1 MYTESMALTG
11 KMKFCII
18 CTDFSN
24 SLGIDSMG
32 NPSTGSM
39 YAGWLF
45 NQCPVINQHR
55 CLLKNNSRTN
65 ISYFNG
71 NPISCLE

>member
-55 CLLKNNSRTN
+55 CETLSKWLPMNSL
-65 ISYFNG
+65 YLG
-71 NPISCLE
+71 AA